1 MRTTTTTGRRRR
13 RTSAVF
19 GVILASSVVLS
30 AEADV
35 QRTASDASDVS
46 LVSDTKR
53 HVSEKPNL
61 RSLTET
67 ETETETISS
76 DTPDLALDLGLDT
89 NTVANTNEEFFVE
102 LAEDP
107 LVDHP
112 DLNIK
117 ACLEKDDGTTICSK
131 NRAQAEWMKWPL
143 ESVQGLPIISNLCVE
158 NSNNWPIALNKARKQ
173 WNKKSRGA
181 VQLKYRQAQCDTR
194 QNAQLTHIPNAIH
207 VVYGSCGPD
216 CCGKADVEYKVS
228 AFCCCK
234 RICMLNHCF
243 WCFFIPC
250 VSNPTHLLL
259 TYHTSSQYRIN
270 AEGQRVVTQYSALV
284 RVDKTCHGTKSPMYN
299 LQYILCHELGHAIGL
314 AHDYGVGSC
323 MGEFSDG
330 KKPGKGDVKSL
341 LKMYGD
347 NISVAPAKL

>member
-1 MRTTTTTGRRRR
+1 MTMTTRTTRTTTSTGRRRR
-13 RTSAVF
+13 RTSAVL
-19 GVILASSVVLS
+19 GVILASSVALS
-30 AEADV
+30 AAEADV
-35 QRTASDASDVS
+35 QRTASDVSDVS
-46 LVSDTKR
+46 IAIDAKR

-61 RSLTET
+61 RTLA

-89 NTVANTNEEFFVE
+89 NIEANTNEEVFVA

-181 VQLKYRQAQCDTR
+181 VQLKYRQAECDTR

-207 VVYGSCGPD
+207 VVYGTCGPD
-216 CCGKADVEYKVS
+216 CCGKADVEYKVRAQS
-228 AFCCCK
+228 F
-234 RICMLNHCF
+234 
-243 WCFFIPC
+243 
-250 VSNPTHLLL
+250 
-259 TYHTSSQYRIN
+259 
-270 AEGQRVVTQYSALV
+270 
-284 RVDKTCHGTKSPMYN
+284 
-299 LQYILCHELGHAIGL
+299 
-314 AHDYGVGSC
+314 
-323 MGEFSDG
+323 
-330 KKPGKGDVKSL
+330 
-341 LKMYGD
+341 
-347 NISVAPAKL
+347 

>member
-1 MRTTTTTGRRRR
+1 MTMTTMTTGRRRR
-13 RTSAVF
+13 RTSAVL
-19 GVILASSVVLS
+19 GVILASSTALS

-46 LVSDTKR
+46 IPVVIDAKR
-53 HVSEKPNL
+53 HVSEKNNL
-61 RSLTET
+61 RTLLTEVT
-67 ETETETISS
+67 VAETETISS

-89 NTVANTNEEFFVE
+89 IIEASTNEEVFVA
-102 LAEDP
+102 LAEDYP

-112 DLNIK
+112 DLNIN

-181 VQLKYRQAQCDTR
+181 VQLKYRQAECDTR

-207 VVYGSCGPD
+207 VVYGTCGPD

-228 AFCCCK
+228 PFSYNTQFSLNLLIGYLPPIPRCFLTNDNLALT
-234 RICMLNHCF
+234 RILQT
-243 WCFFIPC
+243 
-250 VSNPTHLLL
+250 VSNQRRGSKSG
-259 TYHTSSQYRIN
+259 HT
-270 AEGQRVVTQYSALV
+270 VF
-284 RVDKTCHGTKSPMYN
+284 C
-299 LQYILCHELGHAIGL
+299 
-314 AHDYGVGSC
+314 
-323 MGEFSDG
+323 
-330 KKPGKGDVKSL
+330 PG
-341 LKMYGD
+341 
-347 NISVAPAKL
+347 PR

>member
-1 MRTTTTTGRRRR
+1 MTMTTMTTGRRRR
-13 RTSAVF
+13 RTSAVL
-19 GVILASSVVLS
+19 GVILASSTALS

-46 LVSDTKR
+46 IPEVIDAKR
-53 HVSEKPNL
+53 HVSEKNNL
-61 RSLTET
+61 RTLLTEVT
-67 ETETETISS
+67 VAETETISS

-89 NTVANTNEEFFVE
+89 NIEASTNEEVFVA

-181 VQLKYRQAQCDTR
+181 VQLKYRQAECDTR

-207 VVYGSCGPD
+207 VVYGTCGPD

-228 AFCCCK
+228 PFSYNTQFSLNLLIGYLPPIPRCFLTNDNLALT
-234 RICMLNHCF
+234 RILQT
-243 WCFFIPC
+243 
-250 VSNPTHLLL
+250 VSNQRRGSKSG
-259 TYHTSSQYRIN
+259 HT
-270 AEGQRVVTQYSALV
+270 VF
-284 RVDKTCHGTKSPMYN
+284 C
-299 LQYILCHELGHAIGL
+299 
-314 AHDYGVGSC
+314 
-323 MGEFSDG
+323 
-330 KKPGKGDVKSL
+330 PG
-341 LKMYGD
+341 
-347 NISVAPAKL
+347 PR

>member
-1 MRTTTTTGRRRR
+1 MSTGRRRR
-13 RTSAVF
+13 RTSAVL
-19 GVILASSVVLS
+19 GVILASSVALS
-30 AEADV
+30 AAEADV
-35 QRTASDASDVS
+35 QRTASDVSDVS
-46 LVSDTKR
+46 IAIDAKR

-61 RSLTET
+61 RTLA

-89 NTVANTNEEFFVE
+89 NIEANTNEEVFVA

-181 VQLKYRQAQCDTR
+181 VQLKYRQAECDTR

-207 VVYGSCGPD
+207 VVYGTCGPD
-216 CCGKADVEYKVS
+216 CCGKADVEYKVRAFVYCSHFSLTCDSVSSSHTMVLFDSRQTLPRILHSIESMQRVKGWSHSILPWS
-228 AFCCCK
+228 A
-234 RICMLNHCF
+234 
-243 WCFFIPC
+243 
-250 VSNPTHLLL
+250 L
-259 TYHTSSQYRIN
+259 TRLVTVPRARCTTSS
-270 AEGQRVVTQYSALV
+270 
-284 RVDKTCHGTKSPMYN
+284 
-299 LQYILCHELGHAIGL
+299 ILC
-314 AHDYGVGSC
+314 VT
-323 MGEFSDG
+323 
-330 KKPGKGDVKSL
+330 
-341 LKMYGD
+341 
-347 NISVAPAKL
+347 N

>member
-1 MRTTTTTGRRRR
+1 MTTTTRTTTTGRRRR
-13 RTSAVF
+13 RTSTVL

-35 QRTASDASDVS
+35 QRRASDASDVS
-46 LVSDTKR
+46 MPVVIDAKR
-53 HVSEKPNL
+53 HVLESNV
-61 RSLTET
+61 TD
-67 ETETETISS
+67 TETISL
-76 DTPDLALDLGLDT
+76 DTPDSALDLGLDT
-89 NTVANTNEEFFVE
+89 EIEANTNEEVFIVQD
-102 LAEDP
+102 EDS

-181 VQLKYRQAQCDTR
+181 VVLKYQQAKCDTR

-207 VVYGSCGPD
+207 VVYGTCGGD

-228 AFCCCK
+228 AFCY
-234 RICMLNHCF
+234 F
-243 WCFFIPC
+243 T
-250 VSNPTHLLL
+250 VS
-259 TYHTSSQYRIN
+259 
-270 AEGQRVVTQYSALV
+270 LV
-284 RVDKTCHGTKSPMYN
+284 
-299 LQYILCHELGHAIGL
+299 
-314 AHDYGVGSC
+314 
-323 MGEFSDG
+323 
-330 KKPGKGDVKSL
+330 
-341 LKMYGD
+341 
-347 NISVAPAKL
+347 